1 MGFALAFARAVPI
14 LRIFLFSPA
23 IALAQARVV
32 VPVAQTVL
40 PDGDIRYSVPV
51 RVGDSVAVDAL
62 LDTGSTGLRVMRG
75 AMFRGSYTD
84 TGFMSVSAFSAGD
97 KLTGTVGTAD
107 LNIGGLATD
116 GAVPFEIV
124 DRESCASFRPNCGAA
139 GVAAPE
145 YGIGGDGIAGQGFQ
159 AILGVGL
166 RDAQGAENPLEHLGA
181 KQWIID
187 LPEPGQGGPGR
198 LILNPDWQDLQGFAM
213 FPLAA
218 EGGGVWHDPGFA
230 DTLPACLNDTTNGQS
245 VCGQAILDTGAPGII
260 AFADGAAGPLW
271 SAGDQAAMVFGGL
284 NLKFAVDATPGTG
297 LLREPKEAGGM
308 DLVAGIVPFFAF
320 DVLYDA
326 AGGRIG
332 LRARQ
337 DAPDFTGAPVA
348 GSSGSSVEVIQMN
361 APGVGAATPAGK
373 MPVVITP

>member
-1 MGFALAFARAVPI
+1 MSWVSKVMGFAALCAAAPI
-14 LRIFLFSPA
+14 LP
-23 IALAQARVV
+23 ALAQARVV
-32 VPVAQTVL
+32 VPVSQVLL

-107 LNIGGLATD
+107 LDIGGLATD
-116 GAVPFEIV
+116 GAVPFQIV
-124 DRESCASFRPNCGAA
+124 DSESCASFRPNCGAA
-139 GVAAPE
+139 GLAPPD

-181 KQWIID
+181 KQWIIE

-198 LILNPDWQDLQGFAM
+198 LILNPGWQDLQGFTM
-213 FPLAA
+213 FSLKS

-230 DTLPACLNDTTNGQS
+230 DTLPACLNDAANGQS
-245 VCGQAILDTGAPGII
+245 VCGQAILDTGAPGMI
-260 AFADGAAGPLW
+260 AFEDGAPGPLW
-271 SAGDQAAMVFGGL
+271 SAGDAAALVFGGL
-284 NLKFAVDATPGTG
+284 DVKFAVDGTPGTG
-297 LLREPKEAGGM
+297 LLREPKEAGGV

-320 DVLYDA
+320 DVFYDA
-326 AGGRIG
+326 AGGRMG

-337 DAPDFTGAPVA
+337 DAPDLTGAPAA
-348 GSSGSSVEVIQMN
+348 GPATSMEVIQMN
-361 APGVGAATPAGK
+361 APGVGVPAGK